1 MLRTNRKSLTLLLLA
16 AAACGR
22 SASGSDPA
30 SAPVPAARSG
40 AAEARCGAAACDW
53 SRLTAG
59 IDSAVRAGAAPGAVV
74 GVSIRGGRFY
84 YQAGQLGVDHPAPV
98 DQNTVYDLASLTKVV
113 TLTSIA
119 MIAVDE
125 GRIRLDDPVAKYLP
139 EYTGHW
145 KELVTIRHLLTH
157 SSGLRAHRP
166 LWQDAPNAGAAPAL
180 VIATPLDTFPA
191 VRMVYSDLGAI
202 TMTLLLERV
211 YGQPID
217 RLFNERIAKPL
228 HLASTRFQP
237 PASWLKRIA
246 PTERDP
252 WRGRLVHG
260 EVHDENAAF
269 LGGVSG
275 HAGLFSTATDLLTFG
290 EWLLRERNGPPG
302 RRPGNPSISSEVAR
316 EFTSRQEVVA
326 GSSRALGWDTPS
338 NSSSAGT
345 RLSRWSFGHTGF
357 TGTSIWIDPTQE
369 LVIVLLSNRVNPTR
383 ENTGIGAFRIMVAD
397 RVAEVVGAR

>member
-1 MLRTNRKSLTLLLLA
+1 MLRTNRNSLTLLLLA
-16 AAACGR
+16 GAAACGR
-22 SASGSDPA
+22 SASE
-30 SAPVPAARSG
+30 SAPGTPPAPAARSG
-40 AAEARCGAAACDW
+40 AAEARCGGAACDW
-53 SRLTAG
+53 SRLAAG
-59 IDSAVRAGAAPGAVV
+59 IDSGVRAGAAPGAVV

-84 YQAGQLGVDHPAPV
+84 HQAGQLGVNFPAAV

-113 TLTSIA
+113 ALTSIA

-125 GRIRLDDPVAKYLP
+125 GRIRLDDPVVKYLP

-145 KELVTIRHLLTH
+145 KELVTVRHLLTH

-166 LWQDAPNAGAAPAL
+166 LWQDAPDPAAAPAL

-217 RLFNERIAKPL
+217 RLFSERIAKPL
-228 HLASTRFQP
+228 HLESTRFQP

-260 EVHDENAAF
+260 EVHDENAASP
-269 LGGVSG
+269 VMQACS
-275 HAGLFSTATDLLTFG
+275 
-290 EWLLRERNGPPG
+290 PP
-302 RRPGNPSISSEVAR
+302 PPIY
-316 EFTSRQEVVA
+316 
-326 GSSRALGWDTPS
+326 
-338 NSSSAGT
+338 
-345 RLSRWSFGHTGF
+345 
-357 TGTSIWIDPTQE
+357 
-369 LVIVLLSNRVNPTR
+369 
-383 ENTGIGAFRIMVAD
+383 
-397 RVAEVVGAR
+397 